1 MTLFNV
7 VQADEVVEAVL
18 VIGNDVDWIDEC
30 QFMLH
35 SFGFPSFAAQSSAE
49 AFAKIDNRSI
59 STLIIDQNLPGLDG
73 ISLAEDLA
81 ARTADEGRELRF
93 ILVAEHATLDLV
105 VAAVR
110 ASVVDILQKPITRDD
125 LRNALLRVRGIKPE
139 SSTRKA
145 LASQLTT
152 LSLEIQRLSN
162 LMDEALP
169 SFGKAAPAAEPA
181 ASDETVS
188 AEFVRDML
196 RKEAKRRALLDG
208 RLFGDCTW
216 SVLLDLLAA
225 KLDGREVSVSSAC
238 IASGA
243 PTTTALRLINR
254 LVGDKILERLPDAHD
269 RRRDFLRLS
278 PDVEASLLAY
288 LADLRKN

>member
-1 MTLFNV
+1 MTLFDV

-35 SFGFPSFAAQSSAE
+35 SFGFPSFAAQSPAE
-49 AFAKIDNRSI
+49 AFDKIGNRSI
-59 STLIIDQNLPGLDG
+59 STLIIDQNLPGLAG
-73 ISLAEDLA
+73 VGLAEDLA
-81 ARTADEGRELRF
+81 ARTADDGRELRF

-169 SFGKAAPAAEPA
+169 SFGKSAPAPEA
-181 ASDETVS
+181 ASGEPVT
-188 AEFVRDML
+188 AEFVRDLL

-254 LVGDKILERLPDAHD
+254 LVGENILERLPDAQD

>member
-1 MTLFNV
+1 MTLFDV

-18 VIGNDVDWIDEC
+18 VIGSDADWIDEC

-35 SFGFPSFAAQSSAE
+35 SFGFPSFSAQSPAE
-49 AFAKIDNRSI
+49 AFDRINHRSI
-59 STLIIDQNLPGLDG
+59 STLIIDQNFLGNDSIG
-73 ISLAEDLA
+73 LAEQLA
-81 ARTADEGRELRF
+81 ERTADEGRKLRS

-110 ASVVDILQKPITRDD
+110 ASVVDVLQKPITRDD
-125 LRNALLRVRGIKPE
+125 LRNALLRIRGIKPE

-152 LSLEIQRLSN
+152 LSLEIQRLSS

-169 SFGKAAPAAEPA
+169 SFGKAAPAADQA
-181 ASDETVS
+181 S
-188 AEFVRDML
+188 AEPVVTAEFIRDLL

-225 KLDGREVSVSSAC
+225 KFDGREVSVSSAC

-254 LVGDKILERLPDAHD
+254 LVGEKVLERIPDAQD

-288 LADLRKN
+288 LADLRKG

>member
-1 MTLFNV
+1 MTLFDV

-35 SFGFPSFAAQSSAE
+35 SFGFPSFAAQSPAE
-49 AFAKIDNRSI
+49 AFEKIGNRSI

-93 ILVAEHATLDLV
+93 IMVAEHATLDLV

-169 SFGKAAPAAEPA
+169 SFGKSAPVPEP
-181 ASDETVS
+181 ASDEPVS
-188 AEFVRDML
+188 AEFVRDLL

-254 LVGDKILERLPDAHD
+254 LVADNILERLPDAQD

-278 PDVEASLLAY
+278 PDVESSLLAY

>member
-1 MTLFNV
+1 
-7 VQADEVVEAVL
+7 
-18 VIGNDVDWIDEC
+18 
-30 QFMLH
+30 MLH
-35 SFGFPSFAAQSSAE
+35 SFGFPSFAAQSPAE
-49 AFAKIDNRSI
+49 AFEKIGNRSI

-93 ILVAEHATLDLV
+93 IMVAEHATLDLV

-169 SFGKAAPAAEPA
+169 SFGKSAPVPEP
-181 ASDETVS
+181 ASDEPVS
-188 AEFVRDML
+188 AD
-196 RKEAKRRALLDG
+196 
-208 RLFGDCTW
+208 
-216 SVLLDLLAA
+216 
-225 KLDGREVSVSSAC
+225 SSATC
-238 IASGA
+238 FARKPSAGRCSTAGCSATAHGRSCSTCSPPSLTGA
-243 PTTTALRLINR
+243 RSRSP
-254 LVGDKILERLPDAHD
+254 AHVSHRA
-269 RRRDFLRLS
+269 RRQRPRCG
-278 PDVEASLLAY
+278 
-288 LADLRKN
+288 